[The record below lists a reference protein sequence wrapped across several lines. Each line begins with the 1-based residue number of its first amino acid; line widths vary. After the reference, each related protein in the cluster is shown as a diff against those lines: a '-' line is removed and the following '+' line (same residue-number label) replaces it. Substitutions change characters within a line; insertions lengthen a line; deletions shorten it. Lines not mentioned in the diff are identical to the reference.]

1 MLLIDCKTYIIMFC
15 LQLFQIMQM
24 LNLTILFSLSK
35 TQSYMFLLQ
44 LYHQETIKNYQNFFS
59 RGFERSVY
67 WNEYKMKSENK
78 NTTNEYSYFLE
89 SNFVGV
95 NRLFA
100 FVYLNKNKY
109 EKRFKTRKCDLLK
122 EIIDHD
128 NVIIN
133 GKNVYDQ
140 AIDSDMK

>member
-1 MLLIDCKTYIIMFC
+1 MSAVFSDNANAKSNNII
-15 LQLFQIMQM
+15 
-24 LNLTILFSLSK
+24 SLSK

-95 NRLFA
+95 NRLFV

>member
-1 MLLIDCKTYIIMFC
+1 
-15 LQLFQIMQM
+15 
-24 LNLTILFSLSK
+24 
-35 TQSYMFLLQ
+35 
-44 LYHQETIKNYQNFFS
+44 
-59 RGFERSVY
+59 
-67 WNEYKMKSENK
+67 MKSENK

-95 NRLFA
+95 NRLFV